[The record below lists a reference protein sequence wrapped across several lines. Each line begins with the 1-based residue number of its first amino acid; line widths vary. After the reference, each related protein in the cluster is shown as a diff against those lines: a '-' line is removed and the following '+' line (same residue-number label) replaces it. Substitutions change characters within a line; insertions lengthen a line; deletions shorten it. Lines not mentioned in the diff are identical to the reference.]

1 MTNLN
6 RIFYCQKRVVR
17 AITNSDYREHTAPV
31 CAKLNILVNALQIA
45 KFIFYYHN
53 QLLPPMFL
61 SLFPANRLVH
71 SYDTRIANFYQ
82 PHNCRTNLKQFATLY
97 QGPQI

>member
-31 CAKLNILVNALQIA
+31 YAKLNILV
-45 KFIFYYHN
+45 FF
-53 QLLPPMFL
+53 
-61 SLFPANRLVH
+61 
-71 SYDTRIANFYQ
+71 
-82 PHNCRTNLKQFATLY
+82 
-97 QGPQI
+97 